1 MPDTIEAAG
10 QNESADRNGAA
21 RSDGASLRVAVVV
34 PCYNE
39 EGRLE
44 VDTFIEFVEERP
56 WLRFV
61 FVNDGSADGTGAV
74 IEAAAQRSGRIRAL
88 SLERNQG
95 KAEAVRQGILAALED
110 GPDLVGFWD
119 ADLATP
125 LVDIGDFR
133 RRFEERP
140 ELEIV
145 MGARVRLLGR
155 QIERHAVRHYVGR
168 VAASAISVMLGI
180 AVYDTQ
186 CGAKL
191 LRTTPRVRAIFDE
204 PFISRWIFDVE
215 ILARWLSASEHD
227 SGEAGRFIV
236 EVPLQQWIDIAGSKV
251 RPKDLLGA
259 ARDLWKI
266 NRRHRHSLKRR
277 N

>member
-1 MPDTIEAAG
+1 MPDTIEAAEQSG
-10 QNESADRNGAA
+10 SADRNGAA
-21 RSDGASLRVAVVV
+21 RSDGAPLRVAVVV

-44 VDTFIEFVEERP
+44 VDTFAEFVEECP

-74 IEAAAQRSGRIRAL
+74 IAAAAQRSERIRAL

-145 MGARVRLLGR
+145 MGSRVRLLGR
-155 QIERHAVRHYVGR
+155 QIERNEVRHYLGR
-168 VAASAISVMLGI
+168 VAATAVSLMLGI

-215 ILARWLSASEHD
+215 ILARWLSASEHHGD
-227 SGEAGRFIV
+227 EAGRFIV
-236 EVPLQQWIDIAGSKV
+236 EVPLQRWIDVAGSKV
-251 RPKDLLGA
+251 RPRDVLGA

-266 NRRHRHSLKRR
+266 NRRYRHSLKRR
-277 N
+277 R